1 MNYADAGVSLARADE
16 AMVGVKKSVRTT
28 FNQGVLGDVG
38 NFGGLFT
45 LNHLGMKDPVL
56 VSSVDGV
63 GTKLKVDIEMGTHEL
78 PGQDIVNH
86 CCDDI
91 LVLVLIGGETAEMP
105 GFYGPGD
112 YDISG
117 TIVGVV
123 ERENIIDGKKIKPGT
138 IILGLPST
146 GLHTNGYSLAR
157 KVLFDVA
164 GYKVDTVVDG
174 MDKSI
179 GEALATPHR
188 SYYPSLIDLCN
199 KKKIQGLAH
208 ITGSGYQG
216 NIPRILPDNVDVII
230 DRTTWDPPMI
240 FKLIQQAGSVEKDE
254 MYSTFNMGM
263 GMLIFIDPA
272 DKAEVVAHL
281 EAKGE
286 KWTQI
291 GEVVAGT
298 KQVKFRD

>member
-1 MNYADAGVSLARADE
+1 M
-16 AMVGVKKSVRTT
+16 
-28 FNQGVLGDVG
+28 
-38 NFGGLFT
+38 
-45 LNHLGMKDPVL
+45 
-56 VSSVDGV
+56 
-63 GTKLKVDIEMGTHEL
+63 
-78 PGQDIVNH
+78 
-86 CCDDI
+86 
-91 LVLVLIGGETAEMP
+91 
-105 GFYGPGD
+105 
-112 YDISG
+112 
-117 TIVGVV
+117 
-123 ERENIIDGKKIKPGT
+123 
-138 IILGLPST
+138 
-146 GLHTNGYSLAR
+146 
-157 KVLFDVA
+157 
-164 GYKVDTVVDG
+164 
-174 MDKSI
+174 
-179 GEALATPHR
+179 PHR

-199 KKKIQGLAH
+199 KKIIQGLAH

-263 GMLIFIDPA
+263 GMLVFIDPA